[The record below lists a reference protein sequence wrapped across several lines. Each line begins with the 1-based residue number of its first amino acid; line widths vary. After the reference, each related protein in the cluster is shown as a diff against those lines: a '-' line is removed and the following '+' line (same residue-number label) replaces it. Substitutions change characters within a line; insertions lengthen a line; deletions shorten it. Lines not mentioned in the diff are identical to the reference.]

1 MRRHHPVEA
10 DAEANAVSPKQ
21 RAFVLEY
28 LVDLNATQAAIR
40 AGYSA
45 KTADQQGSRLLANVK
60 IAEAISAAQLAR
72 AERTKID
79 ADWVLTRLAAEV
91 SADVADLYDETGR
104 VKPIHDWPLIWRQGL
119 VAGIETVQEEVGKDK
134 DGNPIFAT
142 AYKLRLS
149 DRARRIDMLG
159 KHVFV
164 SAFREQVDHTSS
176 DGSMSPPSLA
186 DFYGG
191 KVPAKADG
199 D

>member
-1 MRRHHPVEA
+1 MT
-10 DAEANAVSPKQ
+10 PKQ

-60 IAEAISAAQLAR
+60 VAEAISAAQLAR
-72 AERTKID
+72 SEKTKID
-79 ADWVLTRLAAEV
+79 ADWVLARLAAET

-119 VAGIETVQEEVGKDK
+119 VSSIESFQEQVGKDK
-134 DGNPIFAT
+134 KGNPIFAT
-142 AYKLRLS
+142 AYKLKLS
-149 DRARRIDMLG
+149 DRARRVEMLG

-186 DFYGG
+186 DFYAG
-191 KVPAKADG
+191 KMPPKEPEA
-199 D
+199 

>member
-1 MRRHHPVEA
+1 
-10 DAEANAVSPKQ
+10 VSPKQ

>member
-1 MRRHHPVEA
+1 MT
-10 DAEANAVSPKQ
+10 PKQ

-45 KTADQQGSRLLANVK
+45 RTANEQGARLLANVSVAQA
-60 IAEAISAAQLAR
+60 IAAAQASR
-72 AERTKID
+72 MERTKVD
-79 ADWVLTRLAAEV
+79 ADWVLTRLAAEA
-91 SADVADLYDETGR
+91 SADVADLYDESGR
-104 VKPIHDWPLIWRQGL
+104 VKPIHEWPLIWRQGL
-119 VAGIETVQEEVGKDK
+119 VAGIETFQQQVGKDK
-134 DGNPIFAT
+134 KGKPIFAT
-142 AYKLRLS
+142 AYKLKLS
-149 DRARRIDMLG
+149 DRARRVEMLG

-191 KVPAKADG
+191 KMPTSVDG

>member
-1 MRRHHPVEA
+1 MT
-10 DAEANAVSPKQ
+10 PKQ

-28 LVDLNATQAAIR
+28 LVDLNATQAALR
-40 AGYSA
+40 AGYSPR
-45 KTADQQGSRLLANVK
+45 TAASIGQENLTKPEIS
-60 IAEAISAAQLAR
+60 EAISAAQAAR
-72 AERTKID
+72 IERTKVD
-79 ADWVLTRLAAEV
+79 ADWVLTRLAAEA

-104 VKPIHDWPLIWRQGL
+104 VKPIHEWPLIWRQGL
-119 VAGIETVQEEVGKDK
+119 VAGIETVQEQVGKDK
-134 DGNPIFAT
+134 KGKPIFAT
-142 AYKLRLS
+142 AYKLKLS
-149 DRARRIDMLG
+149 DRARRVEMLG

-191 KVPAKADG
+191 KMPTSVDG

>member
-1 MRRHHPVEA
+1 MT
-10 DAEANAVSPKQ
+10 PKQ

-60 IAEAISAAQLAR
+60 VAEAISAAQLAR
-72 AERTKID
+72 SEKTKID
-79 ADWVLTRLAAEV
+79 ADWVLARLAAET

-119 VAGIETVQEEVGKDK
+119 VAGIETTQQEVGRDK
-134 DGNPIFAT
+134 NGNPIFAT
-142 AYKLRLS
+142 AYKLKLS
-149 DRARRIDMLG
+149 DRARRVEMLG

-186 DFYGG
+186 DFYAG
-191 KVPAKADG
+191 KMPPKADG